1 MARKRLRLYPCAE
14 TRLFQYGAPQEALSQ
29 PFTLVTSAFMLF
41 RPKLRPRLC
50 ANKTAR
56 EKNWTQTLWFLWLLF
71 SAASQIGVSHINLG
85 PE

>member
-1 MARKRLRLYPCAE
+1 MARKRLRLYPWAG

-50 ANKTAR
+50 ANKKAR
-56 EKNWTQTLWFLWLLF
+56 EKTGPKLCGFCGSFSPQTPRLVFLT
-71 SAASQIGVSHINLG
+71 
-85 PE
+85 